1 MLRPL
6 LRLCSLPPQFVVP
19 SIRHLS
25 TSSALQYTRK
35 ASGSTI
41 RVPSKKAQAAKAKR
55 KAALAAKEDERYLKL
70 SLEDA
75 ISVLRAVEV
84 ASPKSTYELIVK
96 TRVGNGAAVPR
107 GRVSLPRE
115 AKPKGEDKILVF
127 AEGRLAEDAKKAGAH
142 IVGGVE
148 LIDGILNNRHRATTI
163 LCTPALIKAITP
175 RLGRF
180 LGPLGLMPSERRGTV
195 TEDIVG
201 YIQRLRGTSEWR
213 ADRAGTIRAP
223 IATME
228 FPVSDV
234 VTNFRQ
240 FLTSV
245 KKATGNLKE
254 ADEAER
260 RAKNSGGVIPIT
272 KVMLS
277 SSRGPGIRIADF

>member
-1 MLRPL
+1 M
-6 LRLCSLPPQFVVP
+6 P

-70 SLEDA
+70 TLEDA
-75 ISVLRAVEV
+75 ISVLRVCHSIESGAFADPVNVFRQAVEV

-148 LIDGILNNRHRATTI
+148 LIDGVSIGCFILSLVET
-163 LCTPALIKAITP
+163 C
-175 RLGRF
+175 
-180 LGPLGLMPSERRGTV
+180 
-195 TEDIVG
+195 
-201 YIQRLRGTSEWR
+201 
-213 ADRAGTIRAP
+213 
-223 IATME
+223 
-228 FPVSDV
+228 
-234 VTNFRQ
+234 
-240 FLTSV
+240 
-245 KKATGNLKE
+245 
-254 ADEAER
+254 
-260 RAKNSGGVIPIT
+260 
-272 KVMLS
+272 
-277 SSRGPGIRIADF
+277 